1 MITWTLKKFDELTPH
16 ELYAILQLRS
26 EVFVVEQNCVYQDMD
41 NKDLGAWH
49 LMGRDPGTSGEK
61 LLAHTRLLP
70 PGLAYEEASIGRV
83 VSSPSARGLGI
94 GRELML
100 KSIESIYILYG
111 AGPIRIGAQLYL
123 KTFYASLGFQPEGE
137 IYLEDNIQHIIMY
150 LP

>member
-1 MITWTLKKFDELTPH
+1 MLHWTLKKFDELTSR

-41 NKDLGAWH
+41 GKDLKAWH
-49 LMGRDPGTSGEK
+49 LMGYEPDKHGEK

-70 PGLAYEEASIGRV
+70 KGISYTEASIGRV
-83 VSSPSARGLGI
+83 VSSPAVRGQGI

-100 KSIESIYILYG
+100 KSIESIYTLYG
-111 AGPIRIGAQLYL
+111 KGPIRIGAQLYL
-123 KTFYASLGFQPEGE
+123 KSFYASLGFIPEGE
-137 IYLEDNIQHIIMY
+137 IYLEDNIPHIIMY

>member
-1 MITWTLKKFDELTPH
+1 MLHWTLKKFDELTSR

-41 NKDLGAWH
+41 GKDLKAWH
-49 LMGRDPGTSGEK
+49 LMGYEPDKHGEK

-70 PGLAYEEASIGRV
+70 KGISYAEASIGRV
-83 VSSPSARGLGI
+83 VSSPAVRGQGI

-100 KSIESIYILYG
+100 KSIESIYTLYG
-111 AGPIRIGAQLYL
+111 KGPIRIGAQLYL
-123 KTFYASLGFQPEGE
+123 KSFYASLGFIPEGE
-137 IYLEDNIQHIIMY
+137 IYLEDNIPHIIMY

>member
-1 MITWTLKKFDELTPH
+1 MLSWTLKKFDDLTPH

-41 NKDLGAWH
+41 NKDLSAWL
-49 LMGRDPGTSGEK
+49 LMGWEEGK

-70 PGLAYEEASIGRV
+70 PGLSYDEASIGRV
-83 VSSPSARGLGI
+83 VSSPSARGRGI
-94 GRELML
+94 GRELMI
-100 KSIESIYILYG
+100 KSIETIYILYG
-111 AGPIRIGAQLYL
+111 HAPIRIGAQLYL
-123 KTFYASLGFQPEGE
+123 QSFYASLGFLPEGE

>member
-1 MITWTLKKFDELTPH
+1 MLSWTLKKFDDLTPH

-41 NKDLGAWH
+41 NKDLSAWL
-49 LMGRDPGTSGEK
+49 LMGWEEGK

-70 PGLAYEEASIGRV
+70 PGLSYEEASIGRV
-83 VSSPSARGLGI
+83 VSSPSARGRGI
-94 GRELML
+94 GRELMI
-100 KSIESIYILYG
+100 KSIETIYILYG
-111 AGPIRIGAQLYL
+111 QGPIRIGAQLYL
-123 KTFYASLGFQPEGE
+123 QSFYASLGFLPEGE

>member
-1 MITWTLKKFDELTPH
+1 MTTWTLKKFDELTPH

-41 NKDLGAWH
+41 NKDLKAWH
-49 LMGRDPGTSGEK
+49 LMGWNNESPDRK

-70 PGLAYEEASIGRV
+70 PGLSYPEASIGRV
-83 VSSPSARGLGI
+83 VSSPSVRGKGI
-94 GRELML
+94 GRELMN
-100 KSIESIYILYG
+100 KSIEKIYILYG

-123 KTFYASLGFQPEGE
+123 KSFYASLGFQPEGE

>member
-1 MITWTLKKFDELTPH
+1 MTTWTLKKFDELTPH

-41 NKDLGAWH
+41 NKDLKAWH
-49 LMGRDPGTSGEK
+49 LMGWDSEASDRK

-70 PGLAYEEASIGRV
+70 PGLSYPEASIGRV
-83 VSSPSARGLGI
+83 VSSPTVRGKGI
-94 GRELML
+94 GRELMN
-100 KSIESIYILYG
+100 KSIETIYILYG

-123 KTFYASLGFQPEGE
+123 KSFYASLGFQPEGD

>member
-1 MITWTLKKFDELTPH
+1 MLSWTLKKFDDLTPH

-41 NKDLGAWH
+41 NKDLHAWM
-49 LMGRDPGTSGEK
+49 LMGWEEGK

-70 PGLAYEEASIGRV
+70 PGLSYEEASIGRV
-83 VSSPSARGLGI
+83 VSSPSARGRGI
-94 GRELML
+94 GRELMI
-100 KSIESIYILYG
+100 KSIESVYILYG
-111 AGPIRIGAQLYL
+111 QGPIRIGAQLYL
-123 KTFYASLGFQPEGE
+123 QSFYASLGFRPEGD